1 MFNLWETEKILVQQR
16 LDELES
22 RLIRIE
28 SRIVQLMYHMGT
40 KPKGAVPIKLP
51 TNEGDER

>member
-1 MFNLWETEKILVQQR
+1 MFNLWETEKALVQQR